1 MVHSFERTPCF
12 PSFRS
17 RLMLFKLN
25 ATISGREICYNFA
38 MDEISQWR
46 KIIPII
52 HMGSLLRKGG
62 GNNLKTTI

>member
-1 MVHSFERTPCF
+1 
-12 PSFRS
+12 
-17 RLMLFKLN
+17 LMLFKLN